1 MSSSPTNFIFP
12 SVFFI
17 VEIIVI
23 VSIKVRKQLFLGTQ
37 VESNQAQIQMLVFVG
52 SKADNIKKNLCL
64 NFATKQ
70 MILLEKF
77 IMYQSM
83 SSLSSKFF
91 FIIL

>member
-12 SVFFI
+12 SVFFV

-23 VSIKVRKQLFLGTQ
+23 VSLKVRKQLFLETQ

-52 SKADNIKKNLCL
+52 PKADNIKKNLCL
-64 NFATKQ
+64 NFAIKQ
-70 MILLEKF
+70 MILLENF
-77 IMYQSM
+77 ITYQSM